1 MPFPS
6 AKKKITFDD
15 VECPEYWCEF
25 KTMAR
30 MKYKEVRT
38 MLAGNDPEDNSIDHV
53 SNLLEATILAW
64 NLPEEDGGE
73 VLPIPSTDPT
83 SIQKLPN
90 IIVTHLVNEISGS
103 DGSAESENLEQTS

>member
-6 AKKKITFDD
+6 VKKKITFDN

-25 KTMAR
+25 KTMSG
-30 MKYKEVRT
+30 MKYKEVRA
-38 MLAGNDPEDNSIDHV
+38 MLSGNDPEDNSIDHV

-73 VLPIPSTDPT
+73 VLPIPATDPT
-83 SIQKLPN
+83 SIEKLPN
-90 IIVTHLVNEISGS
+90 IIITHLVNEISGS